1 MISQGGQCP
10 YLLWHYID
18 NVTVLIEW
26 WMFIAY
32 WQNRVMPKLFQKQ
45 MFLFWLI
52 YVDVEEENIVVL
64 IS

>member
-1 MISQGGQCP
+1 
-10 YLLWHYID
+10 
-18 NVTVLIEW
+18 
-26 WMFIAY
+26 
-32 WQNRVMPKLFQKQ
+32 MPKLFQKQ